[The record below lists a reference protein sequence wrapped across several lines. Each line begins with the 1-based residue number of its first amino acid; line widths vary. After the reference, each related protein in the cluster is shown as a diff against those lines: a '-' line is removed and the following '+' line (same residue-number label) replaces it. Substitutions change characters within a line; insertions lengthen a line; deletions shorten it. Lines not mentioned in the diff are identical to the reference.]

1 MGAYVEKRMADTIEK
16 YLRESRRTFPPIPP
30 PLPHTNYFS
39 VADKMGS
46 TYNEGLPNIPTEFT
60 QHAWPVTRKFKKE
73 PLSCWRSS
81 SMSRHQGVPGLQDPP
96 TGGGRPPG
104 GVGQWWC
111 SCHRHTGAK
120 RVLRHDGTHKAADRS
135 RSDKRQPPNAA
146 LRLLKNVQP
155 SPSPCAGS

>member
-1 MGAYVEKRMADTIEK
+1 MLGLSQESLKRN
-16 YLRESRRTFPPIPP
+16 RCPVGGRPPCQ
-30 PLPHTNYFS
+30 
-39 VADKMGS
+39 D
-46 TYNEGLPNIPTEFT
+46 
-60 QHAWPVTRKFKKE
+60 
-73 PLSCWRSS
+73 
-81 SMSRHQGVPGLQDPP
+81 QGVPGLQDPP

-135 RSDKRQPPNAA
+135 WSDKRQPPNAA

>member
-1 MGAYVEKRMADTIEK
+1 MGAYVEKRMADTTEK

-46 TYNEGLPNIPTEFT
+46 TYNKGLPNIPTEFT

-81 SMSRHQGVPGLQDPP
+81 SMSRPRCAWPPRSPNWRWKAPGWCRAVVVFVPQAY
-96 TGGGRPPG
+96 R
-104 GVGQWWC
+104 C
-111 SCHRHTGAK
+111 
-120 RVLRHDGTHKAADRS
+120 
-135 RSDKRQPPNAA
+135 
-146 LRLLKNVQP
+146 
-155 SPSPCAGS
+155 